1 MSENTKVLNAR
12 PFILKTALCLWI
24 LACGL
29 WALLLF
35 NASFWIPF
43 MFSFPLSLFVLLLD
57 GLGFMETPFE
67 ITAVLVVISA
77 ANALVQAWFVWRFAT
92 IKQRRM
98 TQPEN

>member
-1 MSENTKVLNAR
+1 MSEDTKVLKAK

-29 WALLLF
+29 WASLLF
-35 NASFWIPF
+35 NVPSWIPF
-43 MFSFPLSLFVLLLD
+43 FFSFPLSLLVLLLD

-77 ANALVQAWFVWRFAT
+77 ANAFVQAWFVWRFAT
-92 IKQRRM
+92 IKQRRI
-98 TQPEN
+98 TQP